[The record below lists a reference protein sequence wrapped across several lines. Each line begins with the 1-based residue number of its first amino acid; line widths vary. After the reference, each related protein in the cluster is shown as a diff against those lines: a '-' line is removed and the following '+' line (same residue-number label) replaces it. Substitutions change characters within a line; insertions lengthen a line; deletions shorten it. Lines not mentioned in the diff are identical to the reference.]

1 MTLFDDPDPKVIAAG
16 AVSGLFLLM
25 VGIILGHEG
34 GFVDDPADL
43 GGATKMGITEEV
55 ARSAGYTDNMESLSH
70 GLATDI
76 YYRQYWKPLGLDYIG
91 RRDTLLSYLLFD
103 MAVNMGPGTAGRY
116 FQRCLNLL
124 NDGGGR
130 YKDVSVDGAV
140 GPQTIGS
147 FDSYRDRYSSIALT
161 TCVNGLRV
169 SHYIRISERRETNE
183 RFFRGWMNRASKV
196 PLPEDLAIDYAEGNG
211 GYYHE
216 EDSNQDEVP

>member
-1 MTLFDDPDPKVIAAG
+1 MTFLDDPDPKVIAAG

-43 GGATKMGITEEV
+43 GGTTQMGITEEV
-55 ARSAGYTDNMESLSH
+55 ARSYGYADDMESLPV

-76 YYRQYWKPLGLDYIG
+76 YYRQYWRPLGLDHIG

-116 FQRCLNLL
+116 LQRCLNLL

-130 YKDVSVDGAV
+130 YEDISVDSAV
-140 GPQTIGS
+140 GPQTIRS
-147 FDSYRDRYSSIALT
+147 FDNYRDRYGSIALT

-169 SHYIRISERRETNE
+169 SHYIRISEVRETNE

-196 PLPEDLAIDYAEGNG
+196 PLPEDLAIDYAKGNG
-211 GYYHE
+211 NYYDE
-216 EDSNQDEVP
+216 EDSNQHKVP